1 MTNIRFVRRKEI
13 PEAVLGEGEI
23 ALLNPERGNYY
34 GLSGTGLRIW
44 RLLENPTTLAQLCGE
59 LQTEFATTPAECADD
74 AREFVEALVSE
85 NLVEIIR
92 E

>member
-1 MTNIRFVRRKEI
+1 MIDIRFVRRKDI
-13 PEAVLGEGEI
+13 PEAVLGKGEI
-23 ALLNPERGNYY
+23 ALLNPARGNYY

-44 RLLENPTTLAQLCGE
+44 RLLENPTTLAQLCDQ
-59 LQTEFATTPAECADD
+59 LQMEFATTAAECADD

>member
-1 MTNIRFVRRKEI
+1 MTDIRFVRRKDI
-13 PEAVLGEGEI
+13 PEAILGESEI

-44 RLLENPTTLAQLCGE
+44 RLLENPTTLTQLCGQ
-59 LQTEFATTPAECADD
+59 LQMEFATTAAQCADD
-74 AREFVEALVSE
+74 AREFVEALASE
-85 NLVEIIR
+85 NLVEIVR